1 MAPKIKLQRIGTS
14 KQPKYRLIVQE
25 AKQKLGGSVVEI
37 LGIYHPRQ
45 TPTLF
50 EVKSDKVL
58 EWIRKGA
65 QPTERVRTLLGK
77 AGILPAV
84 DFSQRIKR
92 KTKKAKEAGEAAA
105 PAPAAPAA
113 PAAAPE
119 EKKEAAA

>member
-1 MAPKIKLQRIGTS
+1 MAPKIKLQRIGT
-14 KQPKYRLIVQE
+14 
-25 AKQKLGGSVVEI
+25 AKQKLGGAVVEV

-58 EWIRKGA
+58 EWIKRGA

-92 KTKKAKEAGEAAA
+92 KTKKAKEAGEAATA
-105 PAPAAPAA
+105 APAAPAA

-119 EKKEAAA
+119 EGKEAAA